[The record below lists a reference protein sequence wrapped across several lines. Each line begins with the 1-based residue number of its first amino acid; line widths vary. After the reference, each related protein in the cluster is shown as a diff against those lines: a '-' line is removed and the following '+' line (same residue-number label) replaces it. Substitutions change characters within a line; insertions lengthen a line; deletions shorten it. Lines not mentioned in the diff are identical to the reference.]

1 MRIRTSF
8 SFNEIKSDFCLKPNR
23 TCLNLQY
30 LSLAYCN
37 RLTDEGFR
45 YLASKRVCCN
55 LIYLDLSGC
64 TQVSGNPPLRSAFA
78 GSRGGGSPPLSH
90 VSRLVLPEDRLRSE
104 QTSEV

>member
-1 MRIRTSF
+1 M
-8 SFNEIKSDFCLKPNR
+8 IKTFASNTNR

-30 LSLAYCN
+30 LSLAHCN

-64 TQVSGNPPLRSAFA
+64 TQVSGSPL
-78 GSRGGGSPPLSH
+78 L
-90 VSRLVLPEDRLRSE
+90 
-104 QTSEV
+104 

>member
-1 MRIRTSF
+1 MSF
-8 SFNEIKSDFCLKPNR
+8 SFNEIKSDFCLKHNR

-45 YLASKRVCCN
+45 YLASKRVCCS

-64 TQVSGNPPLRSAFA
+64 TQVSGSPPLRSAFA
-78 GSRGGGSPPLSH
+78 GSRGARLLSLSR
-90 VSRLVLPEDRLRSE
+90 VSACSA
-104 QTSEV
+104 